1 MKVGADKPWKVGVAI
16 ALAVLSLVM
25 VLRAFLSPAS
35 QQAASV
41 TPSSLTRAAAAPA
54 RRGGQRGRP
63 TQPNVAAATD
73 PRLNLGLL
81 KTSEDVSYTGAGR
94 NIFRA
99 EAEQEIAKVIKPPVH
114 QPPPPPPPPVQQ
126 IAPITLRFFGF
137 ANRAGEP
144 TRVFLADGDNVFVAS
159 EGEVVE
165 RRYKVLRI
173 GVNSVDVQDLLN
185 NVSTTI
191 PLSQG

>member
-1 MKVGADKPWKVGVAI
+1 VI
-16 ALAVLSLVM
+16 
-25 VLRAFLSPAS
+25 R
-35 QQAASV
+35 
-41 TPSSLTRAAAAPA
+41 TP
-54 RRGGQRGRP
+54 
-63 TQPNVAAATD
+63 D
-73 PRLNLGLL
+73 
-81 KTSEDVSYTGAGR
+81 
-94 NIFRA
+94 
-99 EAEQEIAKVIKPPVH
+99 VH
-114 QPPPPPPPPVQQ
+114 QPPPPPPPPPVQQ

-144 TRVFLADGDNVFVAS
+144 KRVFLADGDNVFVAS